1 MSQQAS
7 HGNRFG
13 FDSNV
18 FENSQSYPGFVRYWE
33 IDEYADLMG
42 ELQRFL
48 ETVLE
53 TSQVPFDIRNQA
65 GYQRA
70 VRNPV
75 GYSGYRSLSGFM
87 SQCGQWMDLY
97 WPEYAYSA
105 DLHLFFDCFMQ
116 HPFAQVFS
124 NGTLS
129 NSVDKAVA
137 ADLYNN
143 FIGCLRTE
151 AVRRGVRKS
160 LHNWRGNLDSQEGS
174 IRRYLD
180 VLYGRHKKLLPVRL
194 DLSYKCYA
202 DDDNNALER
211 TSWTREANG
220 AWTQVLSNAPIGD
233 GIPETRARIDP
244 RVAMQDRD
252 VFFGNRRG
260 SDRALFDPMAG
271 HICKMEQ
278 GGEHRAYHFHCIF
291 FFDAELVRRSQLDEL
306 KDDIAD
312 RWSRVTRRQGLTF
325 DCHERKD
332 QAELRAQ
339 GRWAIDAI
347 DCSNPVQVARLS
359 DYIADYFAKDDGQMV
374 RVKPT
379 AKAWTLTMGRK

>member
-18 FENSQSYPGFVRYWE
+18 FENNQSYPGFVRYWE
-33 IDEYADLMG
+33 IGEYADLMRDL
-42 ELQRFL
+42 ERFL
-48 ETVLE
+48 NAVLE
-53 TSQVPFDIRNQA
+53 TKQVPFDIRNQA

-70 VRNPV
+70 VRNPI

-87 SQCGQWMDLY
+87 SQCGAWMDLY
-97 WPEYAYSA
+97 WLEYAYSA
-105 DLHLFFDCFMQ
+105 DFQLFFDCFMQ
-116 HPFAQVFS
+116 HRFSQVFS

-129 NSVDKAVA
+129 SNVDKAVA

-151 AVRRGVRKS
+151 AVHRGVRKS
-160 LHNWRGNLDSQEGS
+160 LFNWRGNLGSQEAS
-174 IRRYLD
+174 IRRYLNT
-180 VLYGRHKKLLPVRL
+180 LYERHKKLLPVRI
-194 DLSYKCYA
+194 DLSYFDYAA
-202 DDDNNALER
+202 DDHDALER
-211 TSWTREANG
+211 TSWTRETNG
-220 AWTQVLSNAPIGD
+220 AWTSVLSNAPIGD
-233 GIPETRARIDP
+233 GRPETRARIDP
-244 RVAMQDRD
+244 LVAMEDRD
-252 VFFGNRRG
+252 LFFGNRRG
-260 SDRALFDPMAG
+260 ADRALFDPMVG

-278 GGEHRAYHFHCIF
+278 GGRHRANHFHCIF
-291 FFDAELVRRSQLDEL
+291 FFDPEQVRSDQLPVL

-325 DCHERKD
+325 DCHERRD

-347 DCSNPVQVARLS
+347 DCSNPVQVARLT
-359 DYIADYFAKDDGQMV
+359 DYVAWYFAKDDGQMV
-374 RVKPT
+374 RVKPFP
-379 AKAWTLTMGRK
+379 KSQTLVKGR

>member
-1 MSQQAS
+1 MSRQAS

-18 FENSQSYPGFVRYWE
+18 FEKNQSYPGFVRYWE
-33 IDEYADLMG
+33 IDEYADLMRD
-42 ELQRFL
+42 LVRFL
-48 ETVLE
+48 DTVLE
-53 TSQVPFDIRNQA
+53 TTQVPFEIRGRA

-70 VRNPV
+70 VRNPI
-75 GYSGYRSLSGFM
+75 GHSGYRSLSGFM
-87 SQCGQWMDLY
+87 SQCGQWMGLY

-105 DLHLFFDCFMQ
+105 DLQLFFDCFMQ
-116 HPFAQVFS
+116 HRFSQVFS
-124 NGTLS
+124 NGVLS
-129 NSVDKAVA
+129 SNVDKAVA

-160 LHNWRGNLDSQEGS
+160 LFNWRGNLVSQEGS
-174 IRRYLD
+174 IRRYLNT
-180 VLYGRHKKLLPVRL
+180 LYGRHRRLIPLRL
-194 DLSYKCYA
+194 DLSYSMDA
-202 DDDNNALER
+202 FDDNDARVR
-211 TSWTREANG
+211 TSWARVANG
-220 AWTQVLSNAPIGD
+220 DWTQVVSNVPIGD
-233 GIPETRARIDP
+233 GKTETRARIDP
-244 RVAMQDRD
+244 VVAMGDRD
-252 VFFGNRRG
+252 RFFRNRG
-260 SDRALFDPMAG
+260 SDRALFDPVVG
-271 HICKMEQ
+271 YICKMEQ
-278 GGEHRAYHFHCIF
+278 GGEHWAFHFHCIF
-291 FFDAELVRRSQLDEL
+291 FFDAELVRRNQLSEL
-306 KDDIAD
+306 KDKIAN
-312 RWSRVTRRQGLTF
+312 RWSGVTRGQGLMF

-359 DYIADYFAKDDGQMV
+359 DYVADYFAKDDGQMV